1 MQEKKMET
9 SENPAQ
15 NLAMGALKQMSSE
28 ERIVFGLYF
37 YENLSVNE
45 ISVILDKQKTRIE
58 EILDKVFDQI
68 LQSVPAD
75 STLDSAIINILG
87 A

>member
-1 MQEKKMET
+1 MQEKRMET

-15 NLAMGALKQMSSE
+15 KLAMGALKQMSSE

-37 YENLSVNE
+37 YENLSVSE
-45 ISVILDKQKTRIE
+45 ISVILDKQELRIG

-68 LQSVPAD
+68 LQSVPATT
-75 STLDSAIINILG
+75 SLDSALIHIMG